1 MTIPRSVAEILDE
14 HTTLEVECIDRMYLN
29 LYVPILQREAGIAHF
44 WRSHRGSR
52 FPSSAQMGPMSA
64 AFVRSIERFAE
75 QEGVPLI
82 RFKPGERK
90 DDVAQRYLK
99 EFRAEQGVV
108 FIGKAQEKTRVVRTE
123 KRRNPDT
130 GHTYPWLVMSTAMVN
145 QYYFYCV
152 DADFGPFFIKI
163 GSYFPYNGKLLI
175 NGHEYAKRQLER
187 EGIRYEALDNGIR
200 SCNDPKRLQQICDG
214 LSAAKI
220 EHLARTWLRRL
231 PHPFTP
237 EDRKAGYTYEIS
249 MLQSEFSLTQVLDR
263 PVHGRLFFEQVIR
276 DNLDLGRPSQV
287 QLIFERRIT
296 RQTPGRFRTRV
307 ITEGVIPSLHIDYKH
322 TRIKQYHKEGQALR
336 TETTINDTYDFEV
349 GRKLKNLPALRKV
362 GFQANRRLLRVQR
375 ISHDVPLGEDLLSR
389 IQQPARLEGQ
399 RASGLRFGD
408 PRVLALL
415 CALVLFR
422 LLPRGF
428 SNHDLREHLTP
439 LLGANPKPLGQG
451 QMTYHLRRLRLHGM
465 IERIPHSHRYRV
477 TDSGF
482 RTALFLTRA
491 HARLIRPGLAA
502 ALDSAPPAPTPLAA
516 ALHRV
521 DQAVDRIWAQGDLAA

>member
-1 MTIPRSVAEILDE
+1 MTVARSVAEILDE

-29 LYVPILQREAGIAHF
+29 LYVPILQREGGIAHF

-52 FPSSAQMGPMSA
+52 FPSGAQMGPMSS
-64 AFVRSIERFAE
+64 AFVRSIERFAK

-82 RFKPGERK
+82 RFKRGERK
-90 DDVAQRYLK
+90 DEVAKQYLRD
-99 EFRAEQGVV
+99 FQAEEGVV

-123 KRRNPDT
+123 KRRNPET
-130 GHTYPWLVMSTAMVN
+130 GQTYPWLVMSTAMVN

-152 DADFGPFFIKI
+152 DRDFGPFFIKI

-187 EGIRYEALDNGIR
+187 KGIRYQPLDNGIR
-200 SCNDPKRLQQICDG
+200 SCESPQRLQRICEG
-214 LSAAKI
+214 LSARKI
-220 EHLARTWLRRL
+220 DRLARKWLRRL

-237 EDRKAGYTYEIS
+237 ADRQAGYTYDIS

-276 DNLDLGRPSQV
+276 DNLDIGRPSQV
-287 QLIFERRIT
+287 QLIFARRIT
-296 RQTPGRFRTRV
+296 RSTPGHFRTRV
-307 ITEGVIPSLHIDYKH
+307 ITQGVIPSLHIDYKH

-336 TETTINDTYDFEV
+336 TETTINDTYDFKI
-349 GRKLKNLPALRKV
+349 GRRLKNLSALRKV

-375 ISHDVPLGEDLLSR
+375 ISHDVPLGEDVFTR
-389 IQQPARLEGQ
+389 VQQPARIDGQ

-415 CALVLFR
+415 SALLLFR

-428 SNHDLREHLTP
+428 SNQDLRQHLAP
-439 LLGANPKPLGQG
+439 LLGLEPDQLSQG
-451 QMTYHLRRLRLHGM
+451 QMSYQLRRLRLHEF
-465 IERIPHSHRYRV
+465 IERIPRSHRYQV
-477 TDSGF
+477 TDTGF

-491 HARLIRPGLAA
+491 HARLIRPGLAIA
-502 ALDSAPPAPTPLAA
+502 NDHAPPAPTPLRSAFA
-516 ALHRV
+516 RV
-521 DQAVDRIWAQGDLAA
+521 DQAVDRIWAKQRIAA